1 MGYILRV
8 VVRLEPFLRKDS
20 IEFLIKILILKLL
33 NAKTFNRLTMLEIYE
48 IADLKK
54 NWTQKRFSCF
64 YLEK

>member
-54 NWTQKRFSCF
+54 N
-64 YLEK
+64 